1 MSAARSAPFLL
12 PLPLDRVTAL
22 ALDAGARVEVHG
34 HVATVVDGLHFDA
47 MGLFDFGAGG
57 LRVVG
62 HDAARSAYVLEAT
75 GETAIGCSA
84 AGVASPC
91 LLPKLAEIAHERL
104 LTARELAAT
113 LSGGIELEAGGDAP
127 PATASKLTIAGL
139 CVAGALTIAWLAV
152 AWSRRLARTALGR
165 VRAAA
170 RQALRATEG
179 DATLEPVRKEIRV
192 LVDRAVGLD
201 SVELERV
208 ESVLRV
214 VTLRAETRRGLSRLS
229 DPVEALVAELD
240 LRDQAMAEVDAR

>member
-1 MSAARSAPFLL
+1 MSGASSGPFLL

-22 ALDAGARVEVHG
+22 ALDDGARVEVHG
-34 HVATVVDGLHFDA
+34 QVGTVVDGHRFDA

-62 HDAARSAYVLEAT
+62 HDAARSAYRLEAT

-84 AGVASPC
+84 AGVPTPC
-91 LLPKLAEIAHERL
+91 LLPRLAEIAHERL
-104 LTARELAAT
+104 MTARELAAT
-113 LSGGIELEAGGDAP
+113 LSGGIELEAGGP
-127 PATASKLTIAGL
+127 PATASKLAIAGL
-139 CVAGALTIAWLAV
+139 CIAGALMITWCAV

-170 RQALRATEG
+170 RHALRATEG
-179 DATLEPVRKEIRV
+179 DVTLEPVRKEIRV

-201 SVELERV
+201 SVELERI

-214 VTLRAETRRGLSRLS
+214 VTLRAETRRGLSTLS